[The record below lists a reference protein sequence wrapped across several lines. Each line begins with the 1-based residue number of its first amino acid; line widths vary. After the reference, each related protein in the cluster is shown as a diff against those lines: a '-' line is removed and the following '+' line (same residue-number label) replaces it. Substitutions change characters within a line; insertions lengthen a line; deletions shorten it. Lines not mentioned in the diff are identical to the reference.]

1 MVAFEWD
8 RHWLFVCTARGS
20 VGATTPLSRTWG
32 HLLEHSQ
39 MQMRSIGDT
48 EKKKKKKKKKKKQRV
63 HGRRAGCQK
72 YIKGKVGGVVWGF
85 CSIVVRVE

>member
-8 RHWLFVCTARGS
+8 RHWLFVCMARGS

-48 EKKKKKKKKKKKQRV
+48 EKNKKQKKNKKKTKKNKKKKKQKKTNGSLASGRV
-63 HGRRAGCQK
+63 LNR
-72 YIKGKVGGVVWGF
+72 I
-85 CSIVVRVE
+85 S